1 MPKISIIMGI
11 YNCAETLPE
20 AIDSVLTQT
29 FSDWQLILCD
39 DGSKDN
45 TYGIA
50 KEYQGRFPEKI
61 LLLQNEQ
68 NMGLNHT
75 LNRCLQVASGEYV
88 ARMDGDDISLPTRLE
103 KEAAFLDAHPE
114 YAIVSTPMIFFDEH
128 GDWGRSYAIEEP
140 TKRDFIKH
148 SPVHCHAP
156 CMIRREAYL
165 AVGGYTEDR
174 RMLRFEDVN
183 LWYKLYAKGYAGYNL
198 DEPLYKMRDDH
209 AAASRRSLKSRMN
222 AAHVMR
228 DGFSLFHFPRYLYG
242 YIYID
247 LAKHFVKSIMPEKLY
262 VLLHKRS
269 MERKN
274 RDETHHSHLFPS
286 DGAWGR
292 GAQPSGFAGFH
303 RL

>member
-114 YAIVSTPMIFFDEH
+114 YAIVSTPMIF
-128 GDWGRSYAIEEP
+128 
-140 TKRDFIKH
+140 
-148 SPVHCHAP
+148 
-156 CMIRREAYL
+156 
-165 AVGGYTEDR
+165 
-174 RMLRFEDVN
+174 LRTSCS
-183 LWYKLYAKGYAGYNL
+183 
-198 DEPLYKMRDDH
+198 
-209 AAASRRSLKSRMN
+209 ASRMTMTS
-222 AAHVMR
+222 
-228 DGFSLFHFPRYLYG
+228 
-242 YIYID
+242 
-247 LAKHFVKSIMPEKLY
+247 
-262 VLLHKRS
+262 VLS
-269 MERKN
+269 P
-274 RDETHHSHLFPS
+274 T
-286 DGAWGR
+286 
-292 GAQPSGFAGFH
+292 
-303 RL
+303 

>member
-1 MPKISIIMGI
+1 MPKVSIIMGI
-11 YNCAETLPE
+11 FNCAETLPE
-20 AIDSVLTQT
+20 AIDSVLAQT

-61 LLLQNEQ
+61 LLLQNER

-75 LNRCLQVASGEYV
+75 LNRCLQVVSGEYV

-269 MERKN
+269 MERKKQ
-274 RDETHHSHLFPS
+274 R
-286 DGAWGR
+286 
-292 GAQPSGFAGFH
+292 
-303 RL
+303 